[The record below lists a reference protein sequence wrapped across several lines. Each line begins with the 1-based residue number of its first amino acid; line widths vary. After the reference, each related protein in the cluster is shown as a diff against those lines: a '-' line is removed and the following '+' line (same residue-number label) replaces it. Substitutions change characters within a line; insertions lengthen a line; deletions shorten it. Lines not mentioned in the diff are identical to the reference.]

1 MHKTLGFLM
10 VMGLLAG
17 VQAQAATLTCPANQN
32 YLKAT
37 VLVEKGCRSGLVLM
51 DIETVC
57 VDAAS
62 PAFSS
67 LKPNK
72 VYELCTTTQLDPSGT
87 TWIAEVMSAREAN

>member
-10 VMGLLAG
+10 AIGLLAG
-17 VQAQAATLTCPANQN
+17 VQAQAANLTCRAGEN

-37 VLVEKGCRSGLVLM
+37 VLAEKGCRSGLVLM
-51 DIETVC
+51 NVETIC

-67 LKPNK
+67 LKPNN

-87 TWIAEVMSAREAN
+87 TWIAEVLSAREAN